1 MFGPTGGGW
10 RLRAGSPLPKPPPGP
25 LHTGQQSVGP
35 SVERG
40 LSPCR
45 PPAAG
50 GGSALWVPG
59 RDTYRHSQAGGP
71 ILHPVGGGES
81 AREGEGSNRP
91 LQVRKP
97 RGVSGLAYRL
107 PGARKEGSPW
117 TKWPPECSM
126 QPVSSLTK
134 TQQLNFKVSL
144 PATSRGPSSVHPAVH
159 SRPHPY
165 CSPRPPHPQ
174 PQRRTPQGLQHK
186 TGTHSSPAWPLPP
199 PKQGPQHPPV
209 SLAPAASP
217 CDGPALH
224 RREVGPRAG
233 RTRIQMTQPPPATVG
248 WRQGTPNPP

>member
-1 MFGPTGGGW
+1 MFGPAGGGW

-59 RDTYRHSQAGGP
+59 RDTYRHTQAGGP

-126 QPVSSLTK
+126 QPVPSLTK
-134 TQQLNFKVSL
+134 TRQLNFKVSL

-159 SRPHPY
+159 SRLHPY
-165 CSPRPPHPQ
+165 CSPRP
-174 PQRRTPQGLQHK
+174 RTPTAAEAHTPGFAAQNRDPLQPGLASA
-186 TGTHSSPAWPLPP
+186 SSQAGPAAPSCVTCPGL
-199 PKQGPQHPPV
+199 V
-209 SLAPAASP
+209 SLRRP
-217 CDGPALH
+217 CSAQEG
-224 RREVGPRAG
+224 GGTQGRAG
-233 RTRIQMTQPPPATVG
+233 PGYR
-248 WRQGTPNPP
+248 